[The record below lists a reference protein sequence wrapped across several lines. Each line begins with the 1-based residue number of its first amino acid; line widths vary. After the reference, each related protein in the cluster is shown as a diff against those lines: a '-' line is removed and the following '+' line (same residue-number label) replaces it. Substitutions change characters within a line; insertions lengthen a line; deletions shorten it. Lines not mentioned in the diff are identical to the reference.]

1 MNKDYLEDDYL
12 KRGSKAML
20 DQFKRAAIR
29 LAQTLGIVAE
39 RQFKQR
45 DEICNAAN
53 AKAEKL

>member
-29 LAQTLGIVAE
+29 LAQTLDIVAE
-39 RQFKQR
+39 R
-45 DEICNAAN
+45 
-53 AKAEKL
+53 